1 MPEPSHKHSAPRS
14 RQAAAGTSN
23 RRQLP
28 SLRLADY
35 VLGWTTP
42 EKCGLRAVCLDCGSH
57 NVQHPNIKQCRPDQ
71 HVCNALGREDVPNNA
86 DVASRPSLEIAVAM
100 LEFLEIK
107 GRWEWEPR
115 QRVAA
120 AYEQAVRHFAET
132 DELEIRAN
140 AHLSQFAQYRHL
152 AGRREDRLCLDIT
165 ISRSGLLLV
174 VLELKTTIRSDRARG
189 AIRNLTST
197 LTEHSGANVP
207 IAAVVTSEPLPSR
220 LLAVAP
226 HRGDTHKLYHV
237 ARRALVHAVEA
248 VASPAQLADWRDADK
263 YVNDFN
269 ELFLYV
275 RTKAAS

>member
-1 MPEPSHKHSAPRS
+1 MLGQDDKSRVPGS
-14 RQAAAGTSN
+14 RQTPAGTSS
-23 RRQLP
+23 RRELP

-42 EKCGLRAVCLDCGSH
+42 EKCGLRALCLECGSH
-57 NVQHPNIKQCRPDQ
+57 NVQHPGIKQCTPG
-71 HVCNALGREDVPNNA
+71 HHLCNALGREDVPNNA
-86 DVASRPSLEIAVAM
+86 DVASKPSLQIAVAM
-100 LEFLEIK
+100 LEFLNIK
-107 GRWEWEPR
+107 HRWEWEPR

-120 AYEQAVRHFAET
+120 VFEQAVQHFAET
-132 DELEIRAN
+132 DELEIQAN
-140 AHLSQFAQYRHL
+140 AHLSHFAQYRHL
-152 AGRREDRLCLDIT
+152 AGRRDDRLRLDIT

-197 LTEHSGANVP
+197 LREHSGHNVP

-226 HRGDTHKLYHV
+226 HTGDNHKLYHV
-237 ARRALVHAVEA
+237 ARRALMHAIEV
-248 VASPAQLADWRDADK
+248 VDSPTQSADWREADK

-269 ELFLYV
+269 DLFLYV